1 MERYDVIVVGAGHA
15 GSEAALAC
23 ARMGCR
29 TLVLTLSLDNVA
41 LMPCN
46 PSIGGPAKANLV
58 REIDALGGQMGI
70 NTDETYLQMRMLNT
84 KKGPAVW
91 ALRAQV
97 DRKIYSLQMKYILES
112 QENLF
117 LRQGKVDVISPEGSG
132 FLVRTEEGDEYFGR
146 AAILATGVYLR
157 SRIFMGNVSMESGPN
172 NQVAS
177 YRLSEQLEKLGIK
190 LVRFKT
196 GTPPRVNGRSIDYDK
211 MAIQPGHEVSHGF
224 SFLPVFRQRQQTP
237 CWLTYTTP
245 ETHEIIHD
253 NLGVSALYSGAIV
266 GTGPRYCP
274 SIEVKIVKFP
284 DRTGHQVFVEPEGE
298 RTSEMYLSGVSN
310 SLPPAVQ
317 LKFLR
322 TIPGLEHVEVMRY
335 GYAIEYDCLAAGQF
349 DLSLQFRSIPGL
361 FTAGQINGTS
371 GYEEAAAQGI
381 IAGINAAR
389 YVKGEEPVVVSR
401 AQGYIG
407 VLIDDLVMKGTDE
420 PYRML
425 TGLAEHRLLLRMD
438 NADERLTPLGV
449 KVGLASETRKELL
462 EKKLSEVDQEIAR
475 LQSTFVEPNDE
486 TNRVLES
493 RNSSPIKVAVSGYD
507 LLKRPEL
514 TYEDVCRLVGG
525 DCLTGE
531 IAESIEIN
539 VKYAGYIKKQET
551 QVERF
556 SRMENK
562 IIPREI
568 NYSKIPGLS
577 REGVEKLSKF
587 LPRTF
592 GQASRISGV
601 SAGDLSVLLVY
612 LEARGKGGV
621 ENDD

>member
-15 GSEAALAC
+15 GSEAALAS
-23 ARMGCR
+23 ARLQCR

-84 KKGPAVW
+84 KKGPAVR

-97 DRKIYSLQMKYILES
+97 DRKMYSLQMKYVLET

-117 LRQGKVDVISPEGSG
+117 LKQGIVQVISPEKSG
-132 FLVRTEEGDEYFGR
+132 FVVRTAEGDRYFGR
-146 AAILATGVYLR
+146 AVILATGTYLR
-157 SRIFMGNVSMESGPN
+157 SRIYMGDITLDAGPN

-177 YRLSEQLEKLGIK
+177 YQLCDELEKLGIK
-190 LVRFKT
+190 FVRFKT
-196 GTPPRVNGRSIDYDK
+196 GTPPRVNARSINFDK
-211 MAIQPGHEVSHGF
+211 LQMQPGHDVKHGF
-224 SFLPVFRQRQQTP
+224 SFLPVFRPRRQLP

-245 ETHEIIHD
+245 ATHEIIYE

-266 GTGPRYCP
+266 GPGPRYCP
-274 SIEVKIVKFP
+274 SIEVKIVRFP
-284 DRTGHQVFVEPEGE
+284 DRPGHQVFVEPEGE
-298 RTSEMYLSGVSN
+298 RTSEVYLSGTSN
-310 SLPPAVQ
+310 SLPPAIQ
-317 LKFLR
+317 EKFLR
-322 TIPGLEHVEVMRY
+322 TIPGLENVEIMRY

-349 DLSLQFRSIPGL
+349 DLTLQFRGIPGL

-389 YVKGEEPVVVSR
+389 YVQGKEPIVVSR
-401 AQGYIG
+401 ADGYIG

-420 PYRML
+420 PYRMM
-425 TGLAEHRLLLRMD
+425 TGMAEHRLLLRMD
-438 NADERLTPLGV
+438 NADERLTPLGAE
-449 KVGLASETRKELL
+449 VGLVSEERKQRL
-462 EKKLSEVDQEIAR
+462 EKKLEAVNREIER
-475 LQSTFVEPNDE
+475 LQNVYIEPSEEN
-486 TNRVLES
+486 NRLLES
-493 RNSSPIKVAVSGYD
+493 MNSSPLKAAASAYD

-514 TYEDVCRLVGG
+514 SYADICKLLGG
-525 DCLTGE
+525 SDITDEVADSVE
-531 IAESIEIN
+531 IK
-539 VKYAGYIKKQET
+539 VKYAGYIRKQEM

-556 SRMENK
+556 RRMENK

-568 NYSKIPGLS
+568 NYSTIPGLS

-587 LPRTF
+587 RPETF
-592 GQASRISGV
+592 GQASRITGV

-612 LEARGKGGV
+612 LEAHGKGGSRD
-621 ENDD
+621 E